1 MFVHNKRDFV
11 FFLVA
16 NINNNRVTACVFKI
30 IFKTSAASNI
40 WPMLSNTHVW
50 MKSHNDINW
59 LVLGK
64 TYKWYEIKY
73 NERNQ
78 KNSVTLCSYKY
89 VPYMLQKNRKRKV

>member
-1 MFVHNKRDFV
+1 
-11 FFLVA
+11 
-16 NINNNRVTACVFKI
+16 
-30 IFKTSAASNI
+30 
-40 WPMLSNTHVW
+40 MLSNTHVW

-78 KNSVTLCSYKY
+78 KKSVTLCSYIHMYYIY
-89 VPYMLQKNRKRKV
+89 VKNNSRKKGLA